1 MNGRNWLTTLALAAA
16 VGIALPAHATKL
28 YKYVDEQ
35 GNVTYSQLKPK
46 GREAETIQL
55 NSATLDSSGA
65 QEKLDR
71 LNEQAAAQQK
81 DREFA
86 GNSVTATAERNERM
100 SNNCK
105 IAQENMR
112 ILRTTSRIQDKDE
125 NGEPYFL
132 DESAIQAKMADT
144 QRQID
149 NNCN

>member
-16 VGIALPAHATKL
+16 LGIALPAHATKL

-35 GNVTYSQLKPK
+35 GNVTYSQIKPL
-46 GREAETIQL
+46 GHEAETIRL
-55 NSATLDSSGA
+55 NSATLDSTGA

-71 LNEQAAAQQK
+71 LNDRAAAQEK
-81 DREFA
+81 DRTFA
-86 GNSVTATAERNERM
+86 DNSASATAERDARM
-100 SNNCK
+100 ASNCK

-112 ILRTTSRIQDKDE
+112 ILSTTSRIQDKDA

-132 DESAIQAKMADT
+132 DESAIQAKMMAT
-144 QRQID
+144 QAQID